1 MKGRCCCLGSV
12 GTRPYGHGNHL
23 ESLGNTQKWY
33 KALCPTASWG
43 AGEGEEQ
50 GAFHLDAFFLTYIS
64 IILRKVEVSTNW
76 CFPSEKQFKKKV
88 K

>member
-1 MKGRCCCLGSV
+1 M
-12 GTRPYGHGNHL
+12 
-23 ESLGNTQKWY
+23 
-33 KALCPTASWG
+33 
-43 AGEGEEQ
+43 
-50 GAFHLDAFFLTYIS
+50 DAFFLTYIS